1 MARFKLIVSSSDGK
15 GKTVDIEG
23 VTAQPLIGKR
33 IGQTINGSVIGLEG
47 KKLLITGGSDKDGF
61 PMRHDVH
68 GGVRKS
74 IILSGGSG
82 FHSTTKGERRR
93 KSVRGN
99 TITDN
104 IIQVNLKIMEA

>member
-1 MARFKLIVSSSDGK
+1 MARFKLIVSSYDGR
-15 GKTVDIEG
+15 GKTIDIDG
-23 VTAQPLIGKR
+23 VKAQPLIGKR
-33 IGQTINGSVIGLEG
+33 IGETIDGSVAGLEG

-61 PMRHDVH
+61 PMRRDVH

-74 IILSGGSG
+74 IILSDGSG
-82 FHSTTKGERRR
+82 FHPTKKGERRR

-104 IIQVNLKIMEA
+104 IIQVNMKIIEE